1 LVIVIEPAAG
11 LVGAE
16 KVPTALPGVALV
28 VMAKVFDPPLAI
40 EIEVLAA
47 GEAEKVPIAFEPVPL
62 FVSVSVFGLAPEE
75 LVIVIEPAPGPAGA
89 ENVPTALPAVASVV
103 MANVFD
109 PLVIETEVLAAGEA
123 ENVPIEC
130 EPLPLFVRVNMFA
143 PLVIVREPPDN
154 GGAEKLPVWDAAV
167 AGLALS
173 DVPSMVI
180 VPPLAVEE
188 NVPIRLAATA

>member
-1 LVIVIEPAAG
+1 MVVVPAPG
-11 LVGAE
+11 TGGAE
-16 KVPTALPGVALV
+16 KVPAALAAVAL
-28 VMAKVFDPPLAI
+28 
-40 EIEVLAA
+40 
-47 GEAEKVPIAFEPVPL
+47 
-62 FVSVSVFGLAPEE
+62 
-75 LVIVIEPAPGPAGA
+75 
-89 ENVPTALPAVASVV
+89 VV

-167 AGLALS
+167 AGLGLS

-180 VPPLAVEE
+180 VPLVAPMEE
-188 NVPIRLAATA
+188 KVPIRLAATA